1 MKNLKSTISYL
12 LLGVLIGSTGCQKAA
27 FDAFYNPPAS
37 LAPPMYQ
44 VLQTKGNFKNL
55 LACIDKAGYKSILNT
70 SAGYWTLFAP
80 NDSAFTIYF
89 KEKGIS
95 GIDALDSTGARS
107 MLQYWL
113 VYNSYE
119 KSRLAD
125 YQATAN
131 NSGWTPSQAFRR
143 RTAYY
148 TGFYKDTG
156 VNNSTL
162 IALADNR
169 NNSSTSLTGNYVSS
183 DYNNKYITYFT
194 DTYCNAHSLGATDYN
209 YFYPTS
215 QYTGFNVAGAKVVTK
230 DVAAQSGVIHEID
243 KVITPLM
250 SLDEYIRTKPEYSS
264 FKAILNR
271 LYTNNMVQF
280 IYNADATHRYQ
291 VLKGKNDSVFIK
303 VYSSLL
309 SFAPNNENFMKL
321 EENDGQKD
329 CWTMFIPNNQ
339 AVDDYVK
346 NVLCQNYASL
356 DAMPV
361 GIITDFLNSHLFPT
375 AVWPTKFSTTL
386 NSFSEPAKFDA
397 NADVFDRKILSNGML
412 YGTTKVQNADVFS
425 TVFGKAYLNPNYSM
439 MTKLFAVTGLKLL
452 IAKSNVPVNIFLIPD
467 KAFSDSGYTYN
478 ATKDQFEYKPASATA
493 STTNGVYDKLTRIA
507 NTCVFYAPYK
517 QKTEDLSG
525 ADIVKSGDGAA
536 DGDYIKYN
544 NNTVVTGGLL
554 DKGTVAKVDSSKTAV
569 NGKVYYLNSVLFYSE
584 KPIGTHVKNLGSLT
598 TSDYNYFWQYLS
610 NSSFYNATTTDLNG
624 LTGFN
629 TLFIPNNA
637 AMKQAINDGLLPGTG
652 TAPNKVANFNPST
665 ESDKELVR
673 KFLQY
678 HVLSGHTIVP
688 DGNNTGSFTS
698 FLQNSVGTALK
709 FTIISSPGVMSI
721 LDNYNRSAN
730 VIVSQSNNLSNRC
743 VIHLIDN
750 YLKYKYN

>member
-1 MKNLKSTISYL
+1 MKNLNTKIFYILLWVLVSTTS
-12 LLGVLIGSTGCQKAA
+12 CQKAA
-27 FDAFYNPPAS
+27 FDAFYNPPAT

-55 LACIDKAGYKSILNT
+55 LACVDKAGYKSVLNT
-70 SAGYWTLFAP
+70 AAGYWTLFAP
-80 NDSAFTIYF
+80 NDSAFTVYF

-95 GIDALDSTGARS
+95 GIGAIDSVSARA

-156 VNNSTL
+156 VNNS
-162 IALADNR
+162 IINALADNH
-169 NNSSTSLTGNYVSS
+169 NSVSTSLTGNYDAS

-194 DTYCNAHSLGATDYN
+194 DVYCNAHSLNATDYN
-209 YFYPTS
+209 YFYPSS
-215 QYTGFNVAGAKVVTK
+215 QYTGFNVAAARVVTK
-230 DVAAQSGVIHEID
+230 DIAAESGVIHEID
-243 KVITPLM
+243 KVISPLM
-250 SLDEYIRTKPEYSS
+250 SIDEYIRTRPEYSS

-271 LYTNNMVQF
+271 LNINNTVQF

-303 VYSSLL
+303 AYSSLL
-309 SFAPNNENFMKL
+309 SYSPNNENFLKL

-356 DAMPV
+356 DQMPI
-361 GIITDFLNSHLFPT
+361 GIINDFLNSHLFPT
-375 AVWPTKFSTTL
+375 AVWPTKFGVTQ
-386 NSFSEPAKFDA
+386 NSFSETAKIDP
-397 NADVFDRKILSNGML
+397 NADVFDRKILSNGIL
-412 YGTTKVQNADVFS
+412 YGTTKVLNADVFS
-425 TVFGKAYLNPNYSM
+425 TVFGKSYLNPNYTM
-439 MTKLFAVTGLKLL
+439 MTKLFNVTGLKLM

-467 KAFSDSGYTYN
+467 KVFSDSGYTYN
-478 ATKDQFEYKPASATA
+478 VSKDQFEYRPASATA

-507 NTCVFYAPYK
+507 STCVFYAPYK
-517 QKTEDLSG
+517 QQIENLSG
-525 ADIVKSGDGAA
+525 ADIVKSGDAA
-536 DGDYIKYN
+536 TDGDYIKFN
-544 NNTVVTGGLL
+544 NNIVTTGGLQ
-554 DKGTVAKVDSSKTAV
+554 DNGRVAKVDSSKTGV
-569 NGKVYYLNSVLFYSE
+569 NGKVYYLNNILYYSE
-584 KPIGTHVKNLGSLT
+584 KPVGTHIKNLGLLT

-637 AMKQAINDGLLPGTG
+637 AIKQAVNDGILPGTG
-652 TAPNKVANFNPST
+652 TAPNKVASFNPGT
-665 ESDKELVR
+665 ETDKDLVR

-678 HVLSGHTIVP
+678 HILAGHTIIP

-730 VIVSQSNNLSNRC
+730 VILSQSNNLSNRC